1 MRGLFESLA
10 TAFLLIAVVMM
21 IVLRSPTAGLIS
33 MVPNLLP
40 VIVIFGMM
48 GWTNI
53 LVDVG
58 SMMTASV
65 ALGVAV
71 DDTIHYLTWYRRGLD
86 RGLDRKPAVMMA
98 YERCATAM
106 TQTTLIAGF
115 GLAVFAFSTFTPTQ
129 RFGMLMLTLLF
140 AALFGD
146 LIFLPAMLSGPFGKL
161 FRLKK
166 TKPSE
171 EEATGEIVEDDA
183 MVAIP
188 VHDEH
193 GRRVLIP
200 HTAHRKAH
208 RAS

>member
-1 MRGLFESLA
+1 
-10 TAFLLIAVVMM
+10 
-21 IVLRSPTAGLIS
+21 
-33 MVPNLLP
+33 
-40 VIVIFGMM
+40 VIVIFGIM

-86 RGLDRKPAVMMA
+86 RGLDRKGAVMMA

-140 AALFGD
+140 AALLGD
-146 LIFLPAMLSGPFGKL
+146 LIFLPAMLSGPFGRL
-161 FRLKK
+161 FR
-166 TKPSE
+166 PR
-171 EEATGEIVEDDA
+171 A
-183 MVAIP
+183 
-188 VHDEH
+188 
-193 GRRVLIP
+193 R
-200 HTAHRKAH
+200 HTADKPDDSGEPTTSTDDDGNSETLPLSARERAEEGGRITTPHAPHSQAYKA
-208 RAS
+208 S